1 MFIPKKPMRSTLFT
15 LFAIISI
22 SFCLRSQTFTC
33 SNGKVKFTSEAP
45 LELIKAES
53 NKLVCVIDSK
63 DKKFAFSVV
72 VETFEGF
79 NSPLQKEHFREN
91 YLEASKYK
99 TATFK
104 GKIIEEVDL
113 TKNGT
118 HNVRAKGNVNIHG
131 VEKEKIIKG
140 KITIKDGL
148 IELESSMEV
157 PLEEFNIKVPKV
169 VNQKIAQVI
178 KVEVASALI
187 LKK

>member
-1 MFIPKKPMRSTLFT
+1 MRYNLVQFIFLLLFC
-15 LFAIISI
+15 FSSA
-22 SFCLRSQTFTC
+22 FYAQTYTA

-53 NKLVCVIDSK
+53 SKLVSVIDIK
-63 DKKFAFSVV
+63 DRKFAFSVM

-91 YLEASKYK
+91 YLETSKFK

-104 GKIIEEVDL
+104 GKIIEEIDF

-118 HNVRAKGNVNIHG
+118 HNIRAKGNVSIHG

-140 KITIKDGL
+140 KLTIKDGT
-148 IELESSMEV
+148 IELESTMEV

-169 VNQKIAQVI
+169 VNQKIAQII
-178 KVEVASALI
+178 KVDASANLVA
-187 LKK
+187 KK